1 MADIREIPTKPDE
14 MLACV
19 ASMKR
24 NLPAFI
30 EHAFIV
36 AAIKRS
42 YYNALIKE
50 GFSEQQ
56 ALELCKSS
64 VTI

>member
-1 MADIREIPTKPDE
+1 MADIREIPTKPNE
-14 MLACV
+14 MLASV
-19 ASMKR
+19 ASLRR
-24 NLPAFI
+24 NLPAFL
-30 EHAFIV
+30 EHAAIV

-56 ALELCKSS
+56 ALELCKAP
-64 VTI
+64 VMI